1 MFYPRTDLALEL
13 QEELNRAQ
21 THDLDGI
28 ETETGKHG
36 EVKITKVKITS
47 EQGAKKLG
55 KPIGTY
61 ITLEME
67 NLTFQ
72 DTEQYKQACNALKEA
87 IELLHQPDRNRPIL
101 VVGLGNR
108 FITADALG
116 PKVADRIFV
125 TRHLHGQLQ
134 EVFGDTL
141 ASVCA
146 VAPGVL
152 GITGVET
159 AEIVEGVCARVH
171 PGLIL
176 VIDALAA
183 REAKRLNTT
192 VQLCDTGITPGSGV
206 GNSRAAFNKERFG
219 VPVLAI
225 GVPTV
230 IDALTMA
237 YNTAFAVLH
246 AAQSQSGDTLSCLQN
261 LTASELYEAVENIM
275 GQQVENLTVTPKE
288 VDFAMERISK
298 VIAGGINLYLH
309 KDMTVEELDSL
320 TM

>member
-1 MFYPRTDLALEL
+1 MYFPRTDLALEL
-13 QEELNRAQ
+13 QEELSRAQ
-21 THDLDGI
+21 TGDIDGI
-28 ETETGKHG
+28 ETEIEHNGD
-36 EVKITKVKITS
+36 VKVTKVKIIN
-47 EQGAKKLG
+47 EFGAKKIG
-55 KPIGTY
+55 KPIGNY

-72 DTEQYKQACNALKEA
+72 DAEQYKLACGALKDA
-87 IELLHQPDRNRPIL
+87 INYLYTPDRNRPIL

-134 EVFGDTL
+134 KVFGDAL

-159 AEIVEGVCARVH
+159 AEIVEGVCACVQ

-176 VIDALAA
+176 VVDALAA

-206 GNSRAAFNKERFG
+206 GNSRAAFNAQRFG

-246 AAQSQSGDTLSCLQN
+246 AAQTSNGDTLSCLQN
-261 LTASELYEAVENIM
+261 LTASELYEAVESIM
-275 GQQVENLTVTPKE
+275 GQQVKSLTVTPKE